1 MWSSM
6 YFEPT
11 ITSEELLH
19 ASYVQNFRNHL
30 GGGGPGGALGAP
42 VLAVQTF
49 PNGTTT

>member
-11 ITSEELLH
+11 ITSELPL

-30 GGGGPGGALGAP
+30 GGGGGGGVLGAP